1 MIDAR
6 GLLCPMPVVMVQKEV
21 KKSAPAALEVMVD
34 NQCAV
39 DNVSRF
45 AGNQG
50 YAVQVEA
57 QGADFLLKLRPH
69 GL

>member
-45 AGNQG
+45 AANQG

-57 QGADFLLKLRPH
+57 QGADFLMKLSK
-69 GL
+69 

>member
-6 GLLCPMPVVMVQKEV
+6 GLLCPMPVVMVQKEG

-39 DNVSRF
+39 ENITRYAS
-45 AGNQG
+45 NQG
-50 YAVQVEA
+50 YQVAVQELD
-57 QGADFLLKLRPH
+57 GEEFSLKLTR
-69 GL
+69 